1 MDKLRS
7 LFNSERFLLMEAPQ
21 EVLKLV
27 ERFKE
32 NRDSYVA
39 DDYKEIRLRIE
50 FLDPFFKA
58 LSWDVNNEQGYAEA
72 YKDVIHE
79 DAIKVGSATEAPD
92 YCFRIGGTRKFFTE
106 AKKPSVNIKEAV
118 HPAFKLRR
126 YAWSS
131 KLPLSILTD
140 FDEFAVYDCRSKPN
154 KDDSAATGR
163 IMYMTYDEYPEK
175 WNEIS
180 SVFSRDA
187 ILKGSF
193 DKYAEGVKGKKGTA
207 SVDDAFLEEIE
218 RWRDI
223 LAKNIALRNS
233 QLSTRDLN
241 FAVQKTIDRI
251 IFLRICEDRGIEPY
265 GKLGALNGVNIYDRL
280 IQYFRIADDKYNS
293 GIFHFS
299 QEKDRPESPDNLT
312 LNLKLDDKTLKDI
325 LGNLY
330 YPESPYEFS
339 VLPADILGQVYEQFL
354 GKVIRLTDG
363 HQAKVEEK
371 PEVRKAGGV
380 YYTPTYIVDYIV
392 ENTVGKLLEDR
403 KVDSKNPLCVLD
415 PACGSGSFLIVAY
428 QHLLDWHFK
437 QYTLNNPEKW
447 AKGKNPRLRVNSKGD
462 WKLTINERKRIL
474 LEHIYGVDIDS
485 QAVEVTKLSLL
496 LKVLEGESEETMQGQ
511 LFHERAL
518 PDLGQNIKCGN
529 SLIGSDFYK
538 DTQSDLFNEE
548 EMFRVNA
555 FDWETQFPEVFKVG
569 VQASACSSGSG
580 KDKLKLE
587 LQQKNN
593 ETRTHGF
600 DAVIGNPPY
609 VRQETLGEQFKTY
622 AQSHYKTFAGTAD
635 LYVYFFEKAHSLLR
649 QGGLFGM
656 ICSNKFMRAKY
667 GQALRNFM
675 SSEVKLM
682 QIVDFGE
689 LPVFLNAATFPAIF
703 LTQNTKCP
711 KQKYVYAPIKRLDF
725 QSLETEVA
733 NMGNTLDNLS
743 LSGDNWTL
751 ASSGEIL
758 IFEKMRKAGI
768 PLGEYVKG
776 EIYRGVLTGL
786 NEAFVI
792 DCETRSR
799 LIKEDAKSAEIIKP
813 FVIGDDVRKYHI
825 NFQEKFLIIIRKGWT
840 DANRKYEKPQD
851 YLSYKYPAIYKHLIQ
866 FESKAK
872 ARTDKGDYWWE
883 LRACEYYNNFEES
896 KILWPEIAKE
906 SRFTFDSNGYFLNKT
921 CFFSPVKNLF
931 VLGVLN
937 SKPIWFYLKRLC
949 SVLGDADKGGRLL
962 QQKIYIEKIPIPPA
976 PSSDTLTPLVSK
988 ILDLHKKLS
997 EAKVPEAK
1005 TMLQRQIETTDKQID
1020 RLVYELYGLTEDEIK
1035 VVEGS

>member
-1 MDKLRS
+1 MDKLHS
-7 LFNSERFLLMEAPQ
+7 LFNSERFLLMGAPQ

-39 DDYKEIRLRIE
+39 DDYKETRLRIE

-538 DTQSDLFNEE
+538 DTQSDLFDEE
-548 EMFRVNA
+548 EMYRVNA
-555 FDWETQFPEVFKVG
+555 FDWEAQFPEVFKVG

-593 ETRTHGF
+593 ETCTQGF

-635 LYVYFFEKAHSLLR
+635 LYTYFIEKGVSLLR
-649 QGGLFGM
+649 DGGYFSY
-656 ICSNKFMRAKY
+656 IVANKWMRANY
-667 GQALRNFM
+667 GKPLRTWLKQQCID
-675 SSEVKLM
+675 E
-682 QIVDFGE
+682 ITDFGD
-689 LPVFLNAATFPAIF
+689 LPVFQSATTYPCIIRIRKAKPNSELKVANI
-703 LTQNTKCP
+703 
-711 KQKYVYAPIKRLDF
+711 ASLDF
-725 QSLETEVA
+725 LNLNEHVKEVSFPLKKSSLD
-733 NMGNTLDNLS
+733 DNGWALVNQENQN
-743 LSGDNWTL
+743 LL
-751 ASSGEIL
+751 
-758 IFEKMRKAGI
+758 EKLRKAGI

-776 EIYRGVLTGL
+776 EIYRGVLTGF

-792 DCETRSR
+792 DCETRTR

-813 FVIGDDVRKYHI
+813 FLAGKDIKRYQNITNDKY
-825 NFQEKFLIIIRKGWT
+825 LILFPKGWT
-840 DANRKYEKPQD
+840 DLNRGAEKPWE
-851 YLSYKYPAIYKHLIQ
+851 YLYKKYPAIAKHLIP
-866 FESKAK
+866 FEENAK
-872 ARTDKGDYWWE
+872 VRSDKGNYWWE
-883 LRACEYYNNFEES
+883 LRECKFYPDFEKP
-896 KILWPEIAKE
+896 KIIYPNILKKPQFVFDSSALYTNQKCFIIPADDKFLLGILNSQVTFFLFKMILPKLRGDFYEPSYVFFKDFPIAKQKPQLSE
-906 SRFTFDSNGYFLNKT
+906 KL
-921 CFFSPVKNLF
+921 VAL
-931 VLGVLN
+931 VLN
-937 SKPIWFYLKRLC
+937 MLE
-949 SVLGDADKGGRLL
+949 L
-962 QQKIYIEKIPIPPA
+962 Q
-976 PSSDTLTPLVSK
+976 
-988 ILDLHKKLS
+988 KKLS
-997 EAKVPEAK
+997 DAKVPEAK
-1005 TMLQRQIETTDKQID
+1005 TMIQRQIETTDKQID
-1020 RLVYELYGLTEDEIK
+1020 RLVYDLYGLTEAEIK
-1035 VVEGS
+1035 IVEGGNK